1 MDFYQHPEGKKFNR
15 LFSFN
20 SETNSVFAENQR
32 EEALY
37 DRRLLADTGRDDLL
51 FFVEEAKKAELK
63 TSGLSGFEAESILR
77 GAWAIFCFSTD
88 ILSPFRQ
95 GENLNRNQALV
106 NIPLN
111 PLVRPR
117 ATSWS
122 PWNNLVNRYV
132 LLSHQA
138 KLETSQNLHNGESRA

>member
-1 MDFYQHPEGKKFNR
+1 MDFYQHSEGKNFSR
-15 LFSFN
+15 LLSFDPDN
-20 SETNSVFAENQR
+20 NNVFAEGQR
-32 EEALY
+32 DEVLY
-37 DRRLLADTGRDDLL
+37 DRRLLGDTEREDLL

-63 TSGLSGFEAESILR
+63 ASGLSGSGAESIFR

-88 ILSPFRQ
+88 ILNPFRQ
-95 GENLNRNQALV
+95 GENLSRNQALV

-122 PWNNLVNRYV
+122 P
-132 LLSHQA
+132 
-138 KLETSQNLHNGESRA
+138 